1 MTFSRTIALST
12 LAAALIAGNAW
23 AQRVKVAPAP
33 VYFDDAYEVILPGD
47 NGAQLELEGLKSV
60 RAAWITF
67 SAYAGGKPARDQQV
81 ITLMEGVAV
90 KWGAPDGGCSYEFKI
105 VNGAAPGISMNKSS
119 TMCILRDGEKALFRV
134 LAM

>member
-47 NGAQLELEGLKSV
+47 NGVQLKLEGLKSV
-60 RAAWITF
+60 RAVWMTF
-67 SAYAGGKPARDQQV
+67 SAYADGKPARDV
-81 ITLMEGVAV
+81 SRSIAYGLDRVGEEAALGRLLPPSLSMGEAIRFHRALSAELAGLSA
-90 KWGAPDGGCSYEFKI
+90 KWERESQEER
-105 VNGAAPGISMNKSS
+105 S
-119 TMCILRDGEKALFRV
+119 T
-134 LAM
+134 